1 MNVSQL
7 KPSNGFI
14 ERRSLMVR
22 MSFTF
27 RPIATAVNHCLHW
40 AFLDLHTG
48 TAQEHQG
55 WEKACPSAVI
65 FLAHLEPPSS
75 ASGDCQRIW
84 LWLVSWFYLGLY
96 QNMLLPVPMD
106 FLSIIQSEIGHQF
119 WGALLYFQPAPSGYV
134 RPQPLPLQLATSR
147 DEEAASQHAAVKFW
161 PFHDFWSHK
170 PAVIHPGNWKP
181 PIYEHLQM
189 MFLSKQHGDF
199 SREQCL
205 MSLSATKCTW
215 SHRIP
220 QLTSH
225 QPT

>member
-55 WEKACPSAVI
+55 WAKACPSAVI

-75 ASGDCQRIW
+75 ASGDCRRIW
-84 LWLVSWFYLGLY
+84 LWLVSWFYLVCIKICY
-96 QNMLLPVPMD
+96 FQFPMD
-106 FLSIIQSEIGHQF
+106 FLSIIQSEIAINFG
-119 WGALLYFQPAPSGYV
+119 GPALFQPAPSGYV
-134 RPQPLPLQLATSR
+134 RPQPLPCNLQLLVTKKLPRSTLL
-147 DEEAASQHAAVKFW
+147 
-161 PFHDFWSHK
+161 WSSDRFT
-170 PAVIHPGNWKP
+170 I
-181 PIYEHLQM
+181 
-189 MFLSKQHGDF
+189 FD
-199 SREQCL
+199 
-205 MSLSATKCTW
+205 
-215 SHRIP
+215 RIN
-220 QLTSH
+220 LR
-225 QPT
+225 